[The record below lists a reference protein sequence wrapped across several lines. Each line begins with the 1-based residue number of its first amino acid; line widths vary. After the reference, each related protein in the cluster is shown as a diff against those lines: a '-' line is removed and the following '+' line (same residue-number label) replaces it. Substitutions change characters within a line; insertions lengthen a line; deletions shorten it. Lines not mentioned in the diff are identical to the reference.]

1 VKRRS
6 RRVVPIP
13 KYHAIRAW
21 LRWFRRMPT
30 MREWHILL
38 MDEAVRRYNGN
49 KTQAAAAIGLT
60 REGFRKKLVRMG
72 LE

>member
-1 VKRRS
+1 
-6 RRVVPIP
+6 VVPIP

-30 MREWHILL
+30 MGEWHILL